1 MRSPLLSAPF
11 NHLLLLVLLTG
22 ALPCSAADVAP
33 VMVSY
38 RLPTEG
44 PLPRTYRV
52 TLAITDPRN
61 PDWIVSQFA
70 SGVVRTVTSE
80 NGGKFSELWDGLD
93 DNFMPVPPGDYT
105 VKGIYSSAR
114 RWQVDG
120 EYHSI
125 TPKFAGGASPWLPS
139 PEDWQKPEPFG
150 GDPVGSPMRDVAVG
164 PNGIAVWYYQ
174 YLENGT
180 NLPMIDLNKPLG
192 PDQFIRSFNSGGAGG
207 GPCVAT
213 DGFSVWAFSTDGGPK
228 YVYRADGKSFGV
240 SHGANRSN
248 GYLPKGWVTA
258 MAAWRAP
265 GGQKSFVYVA
275 QRGKIDEV
283 KAERGHNRYSES
295 PSELVNTVTVHDG
308 DNGTVLAEVPLAG
321 AQALAVRDEVLYAMQ
336 RVGDAAVIISASIS
350 NGVPGAWQKVFDV
363 PASIH
368 PFDMEVDSHGR
379 FYISDSATNKVFQ
392 LDATGKITHSFGRLK
407 AQTPGSYDRETF
419 MAPEKLATWTTKDG
433 EDRLIVVE
441 MAGPN
446 RVSEW
451 DANGS
456 LVREFMSLQTHAN
469 DGYGFDPEHPELVY
483 LPGKEGWMTRF
494 KINYATREW
503 TVDAVWP
510 FDETDPRAGRL
521 DRVEF
526 IRANGRIY
534 LAGRRSFTIYRFDGD
549 RLLFS
554 AGILRDR
561 ETRTTSF
568 WHDAN
573 GNGRTDDDELTPTEP
588 PGQVLTYHGQNW
600 LEDLSLLAPA
610 QGTQDVYRLAPEG
623 FDAHGNP
630 IFKSWT
636 KLFSDPMFV
645 ARTDG
650 TADALRGGNE
660 LADNFP
666 SDWLGADGGPDTDIY
681 VQARGGKN
689 FSANEGP
696 QHKLTRYVPDGKGGY
711 VMKWRTGRTA
721 MQRLAEPGEFYGA
734 MRVQRPINGLVSVI
748 DQSRCGIVL
757 FTDEGLYVDTI
768 FPDGRRVQAKDAGLY
783 PQPGEFFAGQLFAN
797 RDNQTI
803 YAAMGK
809 YTPLLYAIEGWS
821 LKDNPVRRIENV
833 QSIVTIAASQ
843 IASPPEIALA
853 IRGGSGAAKVARI
866 GPALGEPALDG
877 AIAGWE
883 SCDPVAFSADK
894 EHSVEVRCLYQP
906 ERLLLRWHVRTGSR
920 FESKPMPRPERLF
933 THDQLADT
941 LSLYLQCDAQ
951 AKPARD
957 PAGRAGDVRFVFGVF
972 DNKPVLVGMYPDWRG
987 TKPSP
992 QTYRTPVGEAKFAHV
1007 GLIEGAQL
1015 QHRVDED
1022 GKGYVIT
1029 AAIPRASLP
1038 AMTQPFAGG
1047 FRSLINFSATLGGH
1061 NKFWWANRDGSA
1073 NRETYDEASEA
1084 RLYPGSWA
1092 PVEFSGL
1099 EKGVVVRHWL
1109 HCGPFGGPGAEQFK
1123 SDPNGVIKGTNLEM
1137 KKAVRDFCEAAH
1149 YPPDDGKVDLAATFT
1164 GDMIKGY
1171 WNDPRQVRWTPRT
1184 IEALD
1189 TRAIVGTGGQV
1200 WYGATWIHSPAAVEL
1215 NAALQ
1220 SHPMTEIR
1228 WSLNGEAVPVKTAEY
1243 REGEDGKR
1251 LLRLATGA
1259 ITLRAG
1265 WNQISFRAYCYGY
1278 APFRVGLVLQAEEA
1292 KLWPLKLSA
1301 EPPK

>member
-1 MRSPLLSAPF
+1 MKYALT
-11 NHLLLLVLLTG
+11 LLTVII
-22 ALPCSAADVAP
+22 AWTTVPVKAQDVRLGVP
-33 VMVSY
+33 VSY
-38 RLPTEG
+38 EIPVTG
-44 PLPRTYRV
+44 PLPKTYLV
-52 TLAITDPRN
+52 TLAIVEARNTDF
-61 PDWIVSQFA
+61 IVSQFA
-70 SGVVRTVTSE
+70 SGIVRTVTNE
-80 NGGKFSELWDGLD
+80 NMGKFREMWDGLD
-93 DNFMPVPPGDYT
+93 DNFMPVPPGDYA
-105 VKGIYSSAR
+105 VKGICSLATK
-114 RWQVDG
+114 WQVDG
-120 EYHSI
+120 EFHAI

-139 PEDWQKPEPFG
+139 PDDWQKPEPFG

-180 NLPMIDLNKPLG
+180 NLPMLDLNKPLG
-192 PDQFIRSFNSGGAGG
+192 PEQFIRSFNSGGAGG
-207 GPCVAT
+207 GTCVAT
-213 DGFSVWAFSTDGGPK
+213 DGISVWAFSTDGGPK
-228 YVYRADGKSFGV
+228 YVYRADNKSFGV

-258 MAAWRAP
+258 MAAWRNP
-265 GGQKSFVYVA
+265 GAEKSFVYVA

-283 KAERGHNRYSES
+283 KGERGHMHYSES
-295 PSELVNTVTVHDG
+295 TAELVNTLTVHDG
-308 DNGTVLAEVPLAG
+308 DNGKLLAEVPLSG
-321 AQALAVRDEVLYAMQ
+321 AQALAVRGNVLHAMQ
-336 RVGDAAVIISASIS
+336 RVGDAFIVSRAKIE
-350 NGVPGAWQKVFDV
+350 NGLPGTWQRVFTV

-368 PFDMEVDSHGR
+368 PFDMEIDSHGR
-379 FYISDSATNKVFQ
+379 FYISDSAANKVFQ
-392 LDATGKITHSFGRLK
+392 LGETGKITRTLGRLA
-407 AQTPGSYDRETF
+407 AQKPGSYDRETF
-419 MAPEKLATWTTKDG
+419 MAPEKLATWTTRDG
-433 EDRLIVVE
+433 EDRLIIVE

-451 DANGS
+451 SADGR

-494 KINYATREW
+494 KVNYATREW

-521 DRVEF
+521 DRLQF
-526 IRANGRIY
+526 IRTNGRTY

-549 RLLFS
+549 KLVLS

-561 ETRTTSF
+561 KSNTTSF

-573 GNGRTDDDELTPTEP
+573 GNGRVDADELTPTQL

-610 QGTQDVYRLAPEG
+610 QGTQDVYRLAPSG

-630 IFKSWT
+630 IFTTWT
-636 KLFSDPMFV
+636 KLFSDPLFV
-645 ARTDG
+645 ARTSG
-650 TADALRGGNE
+650 TADALHGGNE

-666 SDWLGADGGPDTDIY
+666 SDWLGADGTPDTGFY

-721 MQRLAEPGEFYGA
+721 LQRLVEPGEFYGA

-768 FPDGRRVQAKDAGLY
+768 FPDGRRVGKNAGLY

-809 YTPLLYAIEGWS
+809 YTPLLYAMEGWS
-821 LKDNPVRRIENV
+821 LKDNPVSRIANV
-833 QSIVTIAASQ
+833 QPVVTIAASQ

-853 IRGGSGAAKVARI
+853 IRGGAGTAKVARFAA
-866 GPALGEPALDG
+866 ALGEPAMDG
-877 AIAGWE
+877 TLAGWE
-883 SCDPVAFSADK
+883 SCEPVMFSADK

-906 ERLLLRWHVRTGSR
+906 ERLLLRWHIRTASR
-920 FESKPMPRPERLF
+920 FESKPTPRPERIF

-951 AKPARD
+951 AKPSRD
-957 PAGRAGDVRFVFGVF
+957 PAGRVGDVRFVFGVF
-972 DNKPVLVGMYPDWRG
+972 DNKPVAVGMYPDWHG
-987 TKPSP
+987 AKASP
-992 QTYRTPVGEAKFAHV
+992 QVYRTPVGEAKFAHV

-1015 QHRVDED
+1015 QHRVDDD
-1022 GKGYVIT
+1022 GKGYVLV
-1029 AAIPRASLP
+1029 AAIPRAALP
-1038 AMTQPFAGG
+1038 AMTKPFAGG
-1047 FRSLINFSATLGGH
+1047 FRTLVNFSATLGGH
-1061 NKFWWANRDGSA
+1061 NKFWWANSDGSA
-1073 NRETYDEASEA
+1073 NRETYDEPSEA
-1084 RLYPGSWA
+1084 RFYPGSWA

-1099 EKGVVVRHWL
+1099 GNGVVVRHWL
-1109 HCGPFGGPGAEQFK
+1109 HCGPFGGPGADQFK
-1123 SDPNGVIKGTNLEM
+1123 SDPNGVIKGTSIEM
-1137 KKAVRDFCEAAH
+1137 KKAVKDFCEAAH
-1149 YPPDDGKVDLAATFT
+1149 YPPDDGRVDLNAVFT
-1164 GDMIKGY
+1164 GELIKGY
-1171 WNDPRQVRWTPRT
+1171 WNDPHQVRWKPRT

-1200 WYGATWIHSPAAVEL
+1200 WYGTTWIYSPAAVEL
-1215 NAALQ
+1215 TAALQ
-1220 SHPMTEIR
+1220 GHPMTEIR
-1228 WSLNGEAVPVKTAEY
+1228 WTLNGEPIPVKTTEY
-1243 REGEDGKR
+1243 HEVEGESR
-1251 LLRLATGA
+1251 LLRAASKA

-1265 WNQISFRAYCYGY
+1265 WNQVSFRAYCYGY
-1278 APFRVGLVLQAEEA
+1278 SPFRVGMVLKSEEA
-1292 KLWPLKLSA
+1292 KLWPLNLSA
-1301 EPPK
+1301 EPPEQRNGRR